1 MTELSR
7 DEQDLARFGY
17 KQELKRSLGVF
28 SSFAVAFS
36 YISPSTGIFT
46 LFALGLTTIGGVFIW
61 SWPIVAIGQLIV
73 ALGWAE
79 LSSHYPV
86 AGSVFQWTKYLAGK
100 SYSWFT
106 GYDLPSSTAHPYGCL
121 GLRQRFRYCAHPS
134 TSTNMGWNIANTHST
149 NERWVAVITLILI
162 TVMNIF
168 GVRLVALVNN
178 TGVLFE
184 ILGMVVFA
192 FIVAL
197 FHHHQSAG
205 VIFHTSGTSL
215 TTGTFLVAMFM
226 SLYVIYGFDTAST
239 LSEET
244 KNPRVEAPKA
254 VIGSVIGA
262 FVIGGIFLYAML
274 LGIPN
279 MHTAIKEAWGPAQ
292 IIDANFGNAFSTV
305 FLLVVSAAIFVCCL
319 AIETATIRLCFGM
332 SRDDALPA
340 SKLPE
345 QGRQER
351 HALADLCPWRPSS
364 IKASLS
370 AIPFIQFAG
379 VAIIAIAATG
389 MIYLSYLIGNLALF
403 RARLRGW
410 PKTKAPFSLG
420 RWGLP
425 LTVGAL
431 LYGGAMFVNMLWP
444 RAATNPRPATEAPA
458 LNFHWHW
465 LNSQPRQLWSHAG
478 RHRRSSER
486 LASVLVPAANKPA
499 HLCSEAPG
507 GRGDGASRARC
518 RSNGLHPWRPRLPRA
533 HRGAWPR
540 LSARGRRCR

>member
-36 YISPSTGIFT
+36 YISPSTGIFA
-46 LFALGLTTIGGVFIW
+46 LFFLGLTTVGGVFIW
-61 SWPIVAIGQLIV
+61 SWPLVAIGQLIV
-73 ALGWAE
+73 ALGFAE

-106 GYDLPSSTAHPYGCL
+106 GWIYLFAGVLTVASVCATLPVALIPA
-121 GLRQRFRYCAHPS
+121 FN
-134 TSTNMGWNIANTHST
+134 NMGWNLANTPG
-149 NERWVAVITLILI
+149 NQRWIAAITLALI
-162 TVMNIF
+162 TIMNIF
-168 GVRLVALVNN
+168 GVRIVALVNN

-197 FHHHQSAG
+197 FHRHQSAG
-205 VIFHTSGTSL
+205 VIFHTQGTTL
-215 TTGTFLVAMFM
+215 TGGTFLVAMFM
-226 SLYVIYGFDTAST
+226 ALYVIYGFDTAST

-254 VIGSVIGA
+254 VIGSIIGA

-274 LGIPN
+274 LGIPD
-279 MHTAIKEAWGPAQ
+279 MHTAIKEGWGPAQ

-319 AIETATIRLCFGM
+319 AIETSTIRLCFGM

-340 SKLPE
+340 SRHLSKVHPKLHTPILSCIVV
-345 QGRQER
+345 G
-351 HALADLCPWRPSS
+351 L
-364 IKASLS
+364 LS
-370 AIPFIQFAG
+370 AIPFIQYAG

-389 MIYLSYLIGNLALF
+389 MIYLSYLIGNVALL

-425 LTVGAL
+425 LTVLAIA
-431 LYGGAMFVNMLWP
+431 YGGGMFINMLWP
-444 RAATNPRPATEAPA
+444 RAATNPRPATEAPG

-465 LNSQPRQLWSHAG
+465 LNSQPVLWSTLGVIVIVGAIYF
-478 RHRRSSER
+478 
-486 LASVLVPAANKPA
+486 ALVQRNKPA
-499 HLCSEAPG
+499 HTEVPADEVMELPAPVQI
-507 GRGDGASRARC
+507 
-518 RSNGLHPWRPRLPRA
+518 
-533 HRGAWPR
+533 
-540 LSARGRRCR
+540 